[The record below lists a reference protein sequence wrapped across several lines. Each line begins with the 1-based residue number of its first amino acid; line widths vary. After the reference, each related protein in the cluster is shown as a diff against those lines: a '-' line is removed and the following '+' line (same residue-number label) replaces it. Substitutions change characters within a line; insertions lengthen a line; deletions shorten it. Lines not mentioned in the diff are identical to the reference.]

1 MQYMGHTYTKN
12 KISCLLKFNKVFC
25 ILCGTPFLG
34 RIKMLFFDVEKEWM
48 GETVNRVFSMRI
60 FEIDL
65 YSWIPDIEKWEQ
77 SQPIMLTQYLLN
89 PVQNNPFLRFHVVFL
104 SHSW

>member
-1 MQYMGHTYTKN
+1 MQYMGHTYTEN
-12 KISCLLKFNKVFC
+12 KISYLLKFNRTFC
-25 ILCGTPFLG
+25 ILCGNAFLG
-34 RIKMLFFDVEKEWM
+34 WIKILLFYVEKERV
-48 GETVNRVFSMRI
+48 GETVNRVFSMLI

-65 YSWIPDIEKWEQ
+65 YSWFPDIEKWEQ

-89 PVQNNPFLRFHVVFL
+89 PVQNNPFLCFHVVFL